1 MTTIPP
7 PPPAVPRVPR
17 AVLAAD
23 ALNRVWRTCLQG
35 IVAAALIGAAA
46 AIHDA
51 LTAGRTDYRA
61 IGYAGI
67 TAAVMA
73 GLAAVQR
80 YWLDPSR
87 LPSAAPPSDALLQ
100 VTGTAQQPR

>member
-1 MTTIPP
+1 MTSTPP
-7 PPPAVPRVPR
+7 PPGTPTVPQP
-17 AVLAAD
+17 VLVAD
-23 ALNRVWRTCLQG
+23 TLNRVWRTCLQG
-35 IVAAALIGAAA
+35 IAAAALIGAVT

-51 LTAGRTDYRA
+51 LTDGRTDYRTIA
-61 IGYAGI
+61 IAAL

-87 LPSAAPPSDALLQ
+87 LPSAVPPTDALLH
-100 VTGTAQQPR
+100 